1 MYNLKDRTQMKT
13 AIRKWGN
20 SLGIRIPKAITIENN
35 LEEGSEVDI
44 VSEGGLIV
52 LKPTKRKRYNL
63 KTLIEG
69 INKSNLHGEISTG
82 DSMGEEIW

>member
-1 MYNLKDRTQMKT
+1 MKT

-20 SLGIRIPKAITIENN
+20 SLGIRIPKTITIENN

-52 LKPTKRKRYNL
+52 LKPTKRKRYYL
-63 KTLIEG
+63 KTLLEG
-69 INKSNLHGEISTG
+69 INESNLHGEISTG